1 MACLRLFLPMWK
13 LLQRFSK
20 LDREARGL
28 FLRGVVLLP
37 LIAGSVRVRGFRGAQ
52 AMLERF
58 LRAADRDSQP
68 AENTT
73 ATNVS
78 RTARMVRAAAR
89 YGLVRPTC
97 LEKSLA
103 LWWLLG
109 RQGIASSVRIG
120 TRKSAGRL
128 EAHAWVE
135 FEGRALN
142 ESAEPH
148 KQYAVF
154 DAAFPA
160 LSQN

>member
-1 MACLRLFLPMWK
+1 MWK
-13 LLQRFSK
+13 LLQRFSE

-37 LIAGSVRVRGFRGAQ
+37 LIAVSVRVRGFSETQ

-58 LRAADRDSQP
+58 LRAPNCGSRP
-68 AENTT
+68 AENAT
-73 ATNVS
+73 AADVL
-78 RTARMVRAAAR
+78 RTASMVRAAAR
-89 YGLVRPTC
+89 YGLARFTC

-120 TRKSAGRL
+120 ARKSVSGL

-142 ESAEPH
+142 ESAELREH
-148 KQYAVF
+148 YTVF

-160 LSQN
+160 LSQK

>member
-1 MACLRLFLPMWK
+1 MWK

-37 LIAGSVRVRGFRGAQ
+37 LIAVSVRVRGFIGTQ
-52 AMLERF
+52 AALER
-58 LRAADRDSQP
+58 LLPVRNDRARP
-68 AENTT
+68 ANVDTS
-73 ATNVS
+73 NSVS
-78 RTARMVRAAAR
+78 RTARMIRAAAR
-89 YGLVRPTC
+89 YGMVRSTC

-103 LWWLLG
+103 LWCLLR

-142 ESAEPH
+142 EPAELREH
-148 KQYAVF
+148 YAVF
-154 DAAFPA
+154 YAAFPA
-160 LSQN
+160 LSQK